1 MTPSGSHTGLALM
14 RGHGS
19 GSELQH
25 IGRASEFEHI
35 RI

>member
-1 MTPSGSHTGLALM
+1 MTPPGSHMDLALM

-25 IGRASEFEHI
+25 IGRAVRAEHI
-35 RI
+35 NI